1 MSSSDKVRRAFK
13 EIPSVDAI
21 LEYFKDELNSAPY
34 ILYINTIRSVLDA
47 IRTEIKDGI
56 QIADISNHT
65 YTQVSSAIESI
76 SSINLCQVING
87 TGIILHTGL
96 GRAPLSKKLVD
107 RAIKQILHYSIMGQN
122 HTCWN
127 EPHVERLPTLRLS
140 TMGQNNGEHF
150 GTIR

>member
-1 MSSSDKVRRAFK
+1 MSSSAKVRGAFK

-56 QIADISNHT
+56 QIVDISNHT
-65 YTQVSSAIESI
+65 YKQVSSAIESI
-76 SSINLCQVING
+76 STINLRQVING

-96 GRAPLSKKLVD
+96 ARAPLSKK
-107 RAIKQILHYSIMGQN
+107 
-122 HTCWN
+122 
-127 EPHVERLPTLRLS
+127 
-140 TMGQNNGEHF
+140 
-150 GTIR
+150 